1 MKLNSRFLIL
11 TSVAAILSIM
21 GSAASQE
28 TQQSELSRSPIELLN
43 AEFVQTL
50 EGGQKILAEGNVFL
64 RQDES
69 RLRCDRL
76 TVDFPPAGAADS
88 LGQDLS
94 GAQRLECKGNV
105 ILLTPDQRAR
115 GDVGIYQA
123 QGRTITLTGNVI
135 VTDCRT
141 VLRGGALVVYLDED
155 RTILRRGPNGDRVQG
170 VLDENPPG
178 EASGCDS
185 LRPLPRR

>member
-1 MKLNSRFLIL
+1 MRNWCSAWLGGALL
-11 TSVAAILSIM
+11 AATAFSGLA
-21 GSAASQE
+21 SAQE
-28 TQQSELSRSPIELLN
+28 PAPPPARNAPIELLN

-64 RQDES
+64 RQGES
-69 RLRCDRL
+69 RLRCDQL
-76 TVDFPPAGAADS
+76 SVDFPPENAAAS

-141 VLRGGALVVYLDED
+141 VLRGGELVVYLDED